1 MEIFLNKITRLFS
14 NSCLPKFHMGKG
26 RDQSMWL
33 SRPNRYD
40 LVELKVYFS
49 QKKMCQITI
58 LSRKFEF
65 PPYNITLRHFGTL
78 LFSGL
83 PMMI

>member
-1 MEIFLNKITRLFS
+1 
-14 NSCLPKFHMGKG
+14 
-26 RDQSMWL
+26 
-33 SRPNRYD
+33 
-40 LVELKVYFS
+40 
-49 QKKMCQITI
+49 MCQITI

-83 PMMI
+83 PMMINSEQLIQIFCSG